1 MYKTFVYRQLQAI
14 YLEFQGLMQKRLT
27 TRHDMQAFKFREI
40 GGGELGPNLVV
51 TGKTSFQVEYS
62 DRFTL
67 VNDLVID
74 GKIIRPEPLYG
85 YDELGSLI
93 NLSSKY
99 FVLFAV
105 VGVIVYFLS
114 RYKIIPSRENTWFK
128 I

>member
-1 MYKTFVYRQLQAI
+1 
-14 YLEFQGLMQKRLT
+14 MQKRLT
-27 TRHDMQAFKFREI
+27 TRHDMQAFKFRAI
-40 GGGELGPNLVV
+40 GGGGLGPNLVV

-93 NLSSKY
+93 NLSSEY
-99 FVLFAV
+99 LVLFPI
-105 VGVIVYFLS
+105 VGAIVYFFS
-114 RYKIIPSRENTWFK
+114 RYKIIPNRQSTWFK